1 MIERVHPSSHR
12 LASLAIAVV
21 LLAGLSGAGLAAED
35 LRIEAEEFPAYGFHN
50 TGGEGIR
57 ESYCSYASG
66 GLAVDGLDVPGE
78 WFKLMVVFSYDG
90 CYSSRIDYQSA
101 YDDTVRLVV
110 RLLDY
115 PAPMEEITADYVLID
130 GYGFG

>member
-1 MIERVHPSSHR
+1 MIEKVHPSSHHV
-12 LASLAIAVV
+12 ASLGMAVV
-21 LLAGLSGAGLAAED
+21 LLAGLSGASLAAED
-35 LRIEAEEFPAYGFHN
+35 LRIEAEEFPAYGSYN
-50 TGGEGIR
+50 IGGEDIR

-78 WFKLMVVFSYDG
+78 WFKLKVSFASGG

-101 YDDTVRLVV
+101 YDDTVQLVV

-115 PAPMEEITADYVLID
+115 PVPGDELRADYVLVD
-130 GYGFG
+130 GFGFG

>member
-1 MIERVHPSSHR
+1 MIKSVHPSGRH
-12 LASLAIAVV
+12 LAQLAVAVV
-21 LLAGLSGAGLAAED
+21 LLVGLSGASIAAED
-35 LRIEAEEFPAYGFHN
+35 LRLEAEEFPAYGSYN
-50 TGGEGIR
+50 IGGENIR

-66 GLAVDGLDVPGE
+66 GLAVDGLDIPGE
-78 WFKLMVVFSYDG
+78 WFKLKVSFARGG

-101 YDDTVRLVV
+101 YDDTVQLMV

-115 PAPMEEITADYVLID
+115 PEPMEELRADYMLIN